1 VPTLKAKG
9 ILWRA
14 DRKWPPS
21 AKVGL
26 TERFKFSFRAEA
38 FNLLNHPLYGAPSTS
53 ITSATFGQ
61 LPRDQ
66 QNFPRIVQISAK
78 FLF

>member
-1 VPTLKAKG
+1 MSWGTG
-9 ILWRA
+9 
-14 DRKWPPS
+14 
-21 AKVGL
+21 

-61 LPRDQ
+61 LPNDQ
-66 QNFPRIVQISAK
+66 QNFRRIIQVSARI
-78 FLF
+78 LF